1 VDAHQDSWGRAVA
14 GSIIEQLAK
23 RRIEGS
29 YAPTAEQARRE
40 ILAMI
45 PRGGATVY
53 RGGSMS
59 TPGMGLWA
67 ELARLPGV
75 KVIDP
80 YEPGLAKEQ
89 AYERR
94 RQGLLADV
102 LISSTNAITL
112 DGRLVNLDGSGNRV
126 AAMIFG
132 PAKVILAVGLNK
144 VVSDLEAARE
154 RIKRYVAPVNAR
166 RVGAK
171 TPCTSTGI
179 CADCDSPQR
188 ICNAWS
194 VIEGQSIPGR
204 IHVKLIGE
212 ELGY

>member
-1 VDAHQDSWGRAVA
+1 VDTHQDAWGRAVA

-45 PRGGATVY
+45 PQGATVY

-67 ELARLPGV
+67 EVARLPGV
-75 KVIDP
+75 KLIDP
-80 YEPGLAKEQ
+80 YEAGLAKEQ

-94 RQGLLADV
+94 RQGLLADI
-102 LISSTNAITL
+102 LIASTNAITL
-112 DGRLVNLDGSGNRV
+112 DGRL
-126 AAMIFG
+126 FG

-144 VVSDLEAARE
+144 VVTDLEAARE

-171 TPCTSTGI
+171 TPCAATGI
-179 CADCDSPQR
+179 CTDCDSPQR

-194 VIEGQSIPGR
+194 IIEGQSIPGR

>member
-1 VDAHQDSWGRAVA
+1 VDTHQDAWGRAVA

-45 PRGGATVY
+45 PQGATVY

-67 ELARLPGV
+67 EVARLPGV
-75 KVIDP
+75 KLIDP
-80 YEPGLAKEQ
+80 YEAGLAKEQ

-94 RQGLLADV
+94 RQGLLADI
-102 LISSTNAITL
+102 LIASTNAITL

-144 VVSDLEAARE
+144 VVTDLEAARE

-171 TPCTSTGI
+171 TPCAATGI
-179 CADCDSPQR
+179 CTDCDSPQR

-194 VIEGQSIPGR
+194 IIEGQSIPGR

>member
-1 VDAHQDSWGRAVA
+1 MDTHQAAWGQAVA
-14 GSIIEQLAK
+14 GSLIEKLSR

-45 PRGGATVY
+45 PAGASVY

-67 ELARLPGV
+67 EVGRLPGV
-75 KVIDP
+75 KLIDP
-80 YEPGLAKEQ
+80 YEPGLSKGEAF
-89 AYERR
+89 ERR
-94 RQGLLADV
+94 RQGLLADI
-102 LISSTNAITL
+102 LIASTNAITL
-112 DGRLVNLDGSGNRV
+112 DGLLVNLDGTGNRV

-132 PAKVILAVGLNK
+132 PPKVILAVGLNK
-144 VVSDLEAARE
+144 VATDLAAARE
-154 RIKRYVAPVNAR
+154 RIRRYAAPVNAR
-166 RVGAK
+166 RIGAK
-171 TPCTSTGI
+171 TPCATTGI
-179 CADCDSPQR
+179 CTDCDSPQR

-194 VIEGQSIPGR
+194 IIEGQAIPGR